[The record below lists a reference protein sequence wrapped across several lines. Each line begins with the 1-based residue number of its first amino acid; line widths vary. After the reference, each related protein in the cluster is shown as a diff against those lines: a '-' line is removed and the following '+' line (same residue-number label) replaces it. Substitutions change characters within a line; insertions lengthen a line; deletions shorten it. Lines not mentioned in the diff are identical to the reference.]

1 MLLWQGRRIS
11 VSRNYLSVGP
21 GGPVSQMDTT
31 YVTIK
36 RFPIRLGQ
44 FLKRASIVSDGVEG
58 KLLIKSGVVLV
69 NGQQEVRRGRKLVR
83 GDQITVENATYVC
96 HSSDI

>member
-1 MLLWQGRRIS
+1 
-11 VSRNYLSVGP
+11 
-21 GGPVSQMDTT
+21 MDTT
-31 YVTIK
+31 YVTIR

-69 NGQQEVRRGRKLVR
+69 NGQQEYRRGRKLNQ
-83 GDQITVENATYVC
+83 GDQITVENATYIC
-96 HSSDI
+96 SSPNI